1 MQLVEEKKK
10 QKAIAP
16 EGPAQ
21 SAICISVVE
30 LGSQMDY
37 KYDNER
43 RICVFNVGFELPDSR
58 FEYDGSMVPLTVY
71 RKMWINMDPYSM
83 GKSVKR
89 YIGNWVTDYDR
100 LAKEGKTLQ
109 QVLLGR
115 PALVTVAHKEGP
127 QGVSAR
133 VEDIGACPAK
143 LATTLPDPHNE
154 PWSYDPADPDTNWD
168 RLPPWQQEEVRNS
181 IEFKEGGQADE
192 TDDANM

>member
-1 MQLVEEKKK
+1 MKSNL
-10 QKAIAP
+10 AITRRFTVLLF
-16 EGPAQ
+16 GLF
-21 SAICISVVE
+21 ISQTIFSQTTVTPPPNIVFIIADD
-30 LGSQMDY
+30 LGWMD
-37 KYDNER
+37 
-43 RICVFNVGFELPDSR
+43 VGYNGQQFYETPN
-58 FEYDGSMVPLTVY
+58 
-71 RKMWINMDPYSM
+71 I
-83 GKSVKR
+83 
-89 YIGNWVTDYDR
+89 DR

-181 IEFKEGGQADE
+181 IEFKEGGTPDE